1 MAVVMRP
8 PGRNRIDLDAYKRST
23 QLPFPR
29 IVEELE
35 GLLGARLVAYIA
47 GVTETRAVHE
57 WIAGDREPRSHVPPK
72 LRMALRLALI
82 VSQADDAEVARA
94 WFQGL
99 EPRLDDRSPARLLRD
114 GELDEVGAQI
124 LGAARSFVA
133 EG

>member
-1 MAVVMRP
+1 M
-8 PGRNRIDLDAYKRST
+8 DAYKRST